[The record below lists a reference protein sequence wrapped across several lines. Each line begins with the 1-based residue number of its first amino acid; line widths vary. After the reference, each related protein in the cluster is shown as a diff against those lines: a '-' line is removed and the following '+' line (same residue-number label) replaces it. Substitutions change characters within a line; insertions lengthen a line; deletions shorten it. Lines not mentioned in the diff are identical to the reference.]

1 MPVDIKTYSGLVFVS
16 FFVKLETINKKKL
29 FCFVFKTGL
38 VQGDSLSAPLCNIYF
53 GHLAKQHL
61 AEFMNSNQEKTGTGT
76 RAKSGTV
83 HRFLARG
90 MDDFIFASTDE
101 EEAKRFHN

>member
-1 MPVDIKTYSGLVFVS
+1 M
-16 FFVKLETINKKKL
+16 

-61 AEFMNSNQEKTGTGT
+61 AEFMNSNPEKTGTGN
-76 RAKSGTV
+76 KSGTV
-83 HRFLARG
+83 NRFLARG

-101 EEAKRFHN
+101 EEANRFRYKICSSLDRT